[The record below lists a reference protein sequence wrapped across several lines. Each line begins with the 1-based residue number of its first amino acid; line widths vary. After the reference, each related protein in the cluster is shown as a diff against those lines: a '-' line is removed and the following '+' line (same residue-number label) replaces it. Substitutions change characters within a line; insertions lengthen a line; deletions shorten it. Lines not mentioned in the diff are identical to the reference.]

1 MFLHFGAFSSIFV
14 NFVKTNAARST
25 TSKRVL
31 SIVASGI
38 AGEAQTEVADFFRE
52 LQARIKQRV
61 ADCFREGQEV
71 LLFQSR
77 RMVLAYGQNRAAES
91 DRPAVISIGKEEALE
106 RMRRAA

>member
-1 MFLHFGAFSSIFV
+1 M

-25 TSKRVL
+25 TSKRLL
-31 SIVASGI
+31 SICALGI
-38 AGEAQTEVADFFRE
+38 ASEDQTEVADSFS
-52 LQARIKQRV
+52 
-61 ADCFREGQEV
+61 EGQEG

-77 RMVLAYGQNRAAES
+77 RAILAYGQNRAAES

>member
-1 MFLHFGAFSSIFV
+1 MFLHFGAFLLDFV

-25 TSKRVL
+25 TSKRLL
-31 SIVASGI
+31 SICALGI
-38 AGEAQTEVADFFRE
+38 ASEDQTEVADSFS
-52 LQARIKQRV
+52 
-61 ADCFREGQEV
+61 EGQEG

-77 RMVLAYGQNRAAES
+77 RAILAYGQNRAAES

>member
-1 MFLHFGAFSSIFV
+1 M
-14 NFVKTNAARST
+14 KTNAARST

-38 AGEAQTEVADFFRE
+38 AGEDQTEVADFFRE
-52 LQARIKQRV
+52 LQ
-61 ADCFREGQEV
+61 EG

-77 RMVLAYGQNRAAES
+77 RTILAYGQNRAAES

-106 RMRRAA
+106 RMRCAA